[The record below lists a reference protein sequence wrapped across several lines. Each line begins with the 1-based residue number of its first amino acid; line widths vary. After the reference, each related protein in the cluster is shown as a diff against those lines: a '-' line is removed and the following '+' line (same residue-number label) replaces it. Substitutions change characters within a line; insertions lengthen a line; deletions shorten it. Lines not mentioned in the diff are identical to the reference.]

1 MSQEETSRDMSSN
14 TLKIRIQIQQPQPQA
29 IEELYPEPEVTYE
42 ETLDW
47 NRIAIAAVLLL
58 SLLVLT
64 GYLLFAGGDGEKIPA
79 DSTTATVPEDSAL
92 QKKTKP
98 QLGTAN
104 DTTGTQFSELISA
117 QKPTSEPA
125 EPVKSK
131 TSNNSI
137 KPVVIPARKPPF
149 NSTANPSGNA
159 GKKIPKTAVQ
169 TKPQALAE
177 VKPQVPTDQAEVVR
191 AQLSHA
197 IEAREPVDSIDAVHL
212 QPGESKP
219 IYFYLHLKNL
229 QGKNVRIDW
238 YYNNKLDSKL
248 NLRVHNNNWRTHAS
262 KQLDQRRLGA
272 WRVELVDETGNRLA
286 ARNFTV
292 TQP

>member
-1 MSQEETSRDMSSN
+1 MSNN

-47 NRIAIAAVLLL
+47 NKIAIAAALLL
-58 SLLVLT
+58 TLLILI
-64 GYLLFAGGDGEKIPA
+64 GYLLFSGGDTTEKIANETIPA
-79 DSTTATVPEDSAL
+79 DNNATTT
-92 QKKTKP
+92 
-98 QLGTAN
+98 
-104 DTTGTQFSELISA
+104 
-117 QKPTSEPA
+117 
-125 EPVKSK
+125 
-131 TSNNSI
+131 
-137 KPVVIPARKPPF
+137 
-149 NSTANPSGNA
+149 SGNA
-159 GKKIPKTAVQ
+159 VLPEKTATESSAAMMTSGTQPGGLVNAPESFAKPAESKATNTTVKPVPVPAKKPQRTTAASQSGNAANAIPKTAIQ
-169 TKPQALAE
+169 AKPQ
-177 VKPQVPTDQAEVVR
+177 QTTDHGEVVR

-238 YYNNKLDSKL
+238 YYNDKLDSKL

-286 ARNFTV
+286 VRNFTV
-292 TQP
+292 TQS

>member
-1 MSQEETSRDMSSN
+1 MSQETTRDMSNN

-29 IEELYPEPEVTYE
+29 IEALYPEPEVTYE

-58 SLLVLT
+58 SLLVLI
-64 GYLLFAGGDGEKIPA
+64 GYLLFTGGGDEKTPA
-79 DSTTATVPEDSAL
+79 DSTAATIPGDAIL
-92 QKKTKP
+92 QEKTEP

-104 DTTGTQFSELISA
+104 GTTGTQSSELTGAPKS
-117 QKPTSEPA
+117 PS
-125 EPVKSK
+125 EPVKPKAS
-131 TSNNSI
+131 SNSI

-149 NSTANPSGNA
+149 NSAANPSGNA
-159 GKKIPKTAVQ
+159 EKKIPKTAAQ
-169 TKPQALAE
+169 GKPQE
-177 VKPQVPTDQAEVVR
+177 STDQIEVAR

-197 IEAREPVDSIDAVHL
+197 IEAREPVDSIDTVHL
-212 QPGESKP
+212 QPGESKT

-229 QGKNVRIDW
+229 RGKNVRIDW
-238 YYNNKLDSKL
+238 YYNDKLDSKL

-286 ARNFTV
+286 IRNFTV